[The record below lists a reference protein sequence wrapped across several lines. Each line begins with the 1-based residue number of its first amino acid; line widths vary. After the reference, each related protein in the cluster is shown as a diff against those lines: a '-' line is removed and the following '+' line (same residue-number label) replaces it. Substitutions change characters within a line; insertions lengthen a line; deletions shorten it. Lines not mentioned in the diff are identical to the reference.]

1 MTKSEF
7 VKKIAE
13 KANCTQKVAADMLDT
28 IGAVSMEVMSE
39 NDFVPFAFGKIGGK
53 EVAPRTAHNPKTG
66 ETINVPAK
74 SGYPYAKFNAGAKS
88 QD

>member
-13 KANCTQKVAADMLDT
+13 KLDCKASAAGDMLE
-28 IGAVSMEVMSE
+28 AVNSVAMEAMSE

-53 EVAPRTAHNPKTG
+53 EVAPRTARNPKTG
-66 ETINVPAK
+66 ETVNVPAK
-74 SGYPYAKFNAGAKS
+74 SGYPYAKFSSAAKS